1 MNKVTHMTREKL
13 EQLQIDY
20 GECKIDKDEFIAGVT
35 ELGISSPAE
44 LHLLYD
50 DACEARAEYKLDKA
64 KEKK

>member
-1 MNKVTHMTREKL
+1 MNKVNQMTREKL
-13 EQLQIDY
+13 EKLQIDY
-20 GECKIDKDEFIAGVT
+20 GECKIDKDEFIGGVT